1 MIAAGLC
8 MMGGC
13 FAQMNDSSVVDSYWP
28 AEKIAIPKSSSSIGI
43 YEYDSIPAGI
53 AFEQC
58 RVYTKQYVHSGEA
71 SFFYVFQNGHIVY
84 NAFFHRGDGG
94 RIYIQYYDGR
104 VSTEIRQDI
113 GRMGMA
119 IFTADSTG
127 AIYIEP
133 SGIESPAA
141 VFDESQPCSRLRLLD
156 ARDGEKDF
164 YVTQGSWGLRWYVLP
179 MQSVA
184 RLQAVF
190 DFEQK
195 VLVEI

>member
-28 AEKIAIPKSSSSIGI
+28 AEKIAIPKSSSRIGI

-58 RVYTKQYVHSGEA
+58 RVYTKQYVHSGQA
-71 SFFYVFQNGHIVY
+71 SLFFVFQNGHVVY
-84 NAFFHRGDGG
+84 NAFIDVVGGGEKFIEYYNGRGVV
-94 RIYIQYYDGR
+94 Y
-104 VSTEIRQDI
+104 VSVFE
-113 GRMGMA
+113 MFPLLL

-127 AIYIEP
+127 GRYIE
-133 SGIESPAA
+133 SSNLESPAA
-141 VFDESQPCSRLRLLD
+141 VFDESQPCERLRLLD
-156 ARDGEKDF
+156 ARDSEKDF

-179 MQSVA
+179 MMSVA

>member
-13 FAQMNDSSVVDSYWP
+13 FAQMNDSSVVDAYWP
-28 AEKIAIPKSSSSIGI
+28 AEKIAIPRSSSRIGI

-71 SFFYVFQNGHIVY
+71 SFFFVFQNDHVVY
-84 NAFFHRGDGG
+84 NAFSSLAWGG
-94 RIYIQYYDGR
+94 KIFIEFYNG
-104 VSTEIRQDI
+104 VDI
-113 GRMGMA
+113 GSAEKEWAQNGMA

-127 AIYIEP
+127 ARYIEP
-133 SGIESPAA
+133 SNLESPAA
-141 VFDESQPCSRLRLLD
+141 FFDESQPCSRLRLLD
-156 ARDGEKDF
+156 ARGGEKDF
-164 YVTQGSWGLRWYVLP
+164 YVTHGSWGLRWYVLP